1 MPRNRRRHRYGRILQ
16 KKVAVINTCKTS
28 KIEGIFAIFTKPE
41 PKPEA
46 LVEKLEEL
54 GDKLHQ
60 L

>member
-1 MPRNRRRHRYGRILQ
+1 MVGSCR
-16 KKVAVINTCKTS
+16 KKYQLLTHQCKTS